1 MADRRISELP
11 VIPAVAGDDA
21 LAIVDTSLSETNK
34 VSVEDLLRSSPAGT
48 AAAPSIAFVD
58 DPDTGFYRSAAN
70 ELSISTG
77 GSQRVVVDSVGNVG
91 IGTSSPSRLFEV
103 SGDGNLMFEV
113 QSTGTTAT
121 GRFGGTTTGTIH
133 LGADGSNSITG
144 NSTTNRLTFK
154 TSGSEKVRIDSAG
167 NVGIG
172 TSSPGAI
179 FHSNAGTANITGLF
193 ESADGNAFIGIKDSN
208 STTAYGSRFG
218 TVGDSLYLDTQGGS
232 DTMRIDSSGNVGIGT
247 SSPGEKLEVN
257 GTIKATDINFTGL
270 ATYADDTAAGT
281 GGLVAGDVYKTSTG
295 ELRIKL

>member
-1 MADRRISELP
+1 MADLKISELGA
-11 VIPAVAGDDA
+11 IAAVASADV

-34 VSVEDLLRSSPAGT
+34 VSVEDLLRSAPAGT

-58 DPDTGFYRSAAN
+58 DPDTGFYRSGAN
-70 ELSISTG
+70 ELSISTA
-77 GSQRVVVDSVGNVG
+77 GSQRVVVDDAGNVG
-91 IGTSSPSRLFEV
+91 IGTSNPSRTFHVINNDGAGIVARVESTGNRARVAFKDTNTTTDAYVGIGSAGDDILLYAGSSEKMRIDSAGNMGVGTSSPNRLLHV

-121 GRFGGTTTGTIH
+121 GRIGGTSVGTLH
-133 LGADGSNSITG
+133 LGVDGNNAITG
-144 NSTTNRLTFK
+144 NSTANRLSFATA
-154 TSGSEKVRIDSAG
+154 GSEKVRIDSA
-167 NVGIG
+167 
-172 TSSPGAI
+172 
-179 FHSNAGTANITGLF
+179 
-193 ESADGNAFIGIKDSN
+193 
-208 STTAYGSRFG
+208 
-218 TVGDSLYLDTQGGS
+218 
-232 DTMRIDSSGNVGIGT
+232 GNVGIGT